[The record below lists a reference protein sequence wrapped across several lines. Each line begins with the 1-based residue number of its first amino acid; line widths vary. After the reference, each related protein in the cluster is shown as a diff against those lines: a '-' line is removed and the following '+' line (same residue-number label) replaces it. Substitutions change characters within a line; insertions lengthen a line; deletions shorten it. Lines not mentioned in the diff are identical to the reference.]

1 MSFQTSQ
8 STSEIYAAL
17 AAAQLEFGTVV
28 RNRKVTVKTKTGSSY
43 AYYYAT
49 LDTINA
55 ACLPALNK
63 HGICVIQPHLIQD
76 NRVVVTTRLCH
87 SSGEYIESS
96 VSWSGQES
104 LQELGSVMTYLR
116 RYSLS
121 GLLGI
126 AAQTDEDGGPPV
138 GGDRPTKQAEPATK
152 PKQAKIDPAV
162 RSRLTDLK
170 KDWFTANQEYK
181 SLTADERRSRFVD
194 WAAQV
199 LGAGEWGK
207 DESWSM
213 ENVESALSA
222 LHTEPESGIAE
233 EEPPQVETVEE
244 VAQEAQ

>member
-1 MSFQTSQ
+1 MSFQTSE
-8 STSEIYAAL
+8 STKEIYSAL
-17 AAAQLEFGTVV
+17 AAAQMEFGTVV
-28 RNRKVTVKTKTGSSY
+28 RNRKVTVKTKTGGSY
-43 AYYYAT
+43 TYYYAT

-63 HGICVIQPHLIQD
+63 HGISVIQPHLIQD
-76 NRVVVTTRLCH
+76 SRVIVTTRLCH
-87 SSGEYIESS
+87 ASGEYIESS

-138 GGDRPTKQAEPATK
+138 ERDRIAKQAPAASPQ
-152 PKQAKIDPAV
+152 PKKIDPVV

-170 KDWFTANQEYK
+170 KEWSVANPEYK
-181 SLTADERRSRFVD
+181 ALTADERRSRFVD
-194 WAAQV
+194 WVSQV
-199 LGAGEWGK
+199 LGAGAWGK

-222 LHTEPESGIAE
+222 LHKEPAEGIAE
-233 EEPPQVETVEE
+233 GPSEEIETVEE
-244 VAQEAQ
+244 VAEEAQ